1 DTAPV
6 LLTSDALVLA
16 PVVDGVVVVVRAAAN
31 TRGAVQRACSL
42 LKDVNAHMLGA
53 VLNAAQVTRGGYFRE
68 QLRDFYD
75 YQADTSPEKTKKL
88 PKS

>member
-1 DTAPV
+1 MV
-6 LLTSDALVLA
+6 
-16 PVVDGVVVVVRAAAN
+16 GGRAAAK
-31 TRGAVQRACSL
+31 TRGAVQRACAL
-42 LKDVNAHMLGA
+42 LKEVNAHMLGA

-75 YQADTSPEKTKKL
+75 YQAGRSPEKTEKL